1 MFCSKLRLV
10 APVLAYVCG
19 AVTVLHSATPL
30 PPKEAERA
38 RAALDGKPAVAPDPT
53 VKTFDPATAAG
64 DHLEPAMFR
73 VPEGLEVT
81 LWATSPMLYN
91 PANMDIDAKG
101 RIWISEGVNY
111 RSKAG
116 RRPEGDRIMVLEDT
130 TGEGRATRS
139 HVFVQEPG
147 LACAMGVAVFDNKVV
162 VSNTPDLIV
171 YTDVN
176 RDGVFDP
183 KVDKREV
190 LHTGFMQKQ
199 HDHSLHSVFGGPDGR
214 WYFSNGNC
222 GAQFTD
228 RSGHQF
234 NIGGAYLHNPWAGQ
248 PSYDGHVYVGGF
260 SASVD
265 PDGSNA
271 RILAFG
277 FRNSFEQM
285 KTSFGDLFQSDND
298 DPPACRVTPLIEGG
312 NMGFF
317 SPDGQRTWQADKRP
331 GQSVATAEWRQ
342 DDPDTLPAGDV
353 YGGGAP
359 TGMAFYEN
367 GALGDKWQGLLLSC
381 ETGRN
386 VVFGYQPKA
395 KGAGWKLD
403 RFDFFTSN
411 TTGKFAGSD
420 FVGGAKNLSDERYIQ
435 FRPSDVCVGPDGAVY
450 VCDWFDKRTGG
461 HSTLDDS
468 CSGSIYRI
476 APKGFKPHVPA
487 IDYNTTEGQLAAL
500 QSPAVNTRF
509 VGFTRLKEQGAKII
523 PDLLKLKSSN
533 RYVAA
538 RKIWLLAQLGEEGR
552 KVVTQML
559 DDASATT
566 RLVAFRALR
575 AAGVSPMVHASRLA
589 KDESPAVRRDLAASL
604 RDVAA
609 DQAVPTLVEL
619 ARGFDGIDRSYL
631 AAWGIGCMGK
641 ESEVWNAL
649 SKSMKWGDKLAW
661 LTWRLHPKEAISA
674 VKARALDA
682 KLSPAQRKLAVD
694 TLAFTKDP
702 EAAKA
707 LVEVAQDKQ
716 SPVAADVMWWLIN
729 RSTNEWSG
737 YAVPAMLK
745 SAGILDPEKV
755 TLTAVVSP
763 EPPPAD
769 MIPRLED
776 VLKLTGNARNGAT
789 LVQRC
794 YMCHQING
802 QGVDFGPGLT
812 GWGATQPTEVIT
824 EAILNPSK
832 DIAHGYEGTTLIT
845 KDNIRIDGLVLAD
858 GEFVMIKSLA
868 GLTQIVPKAKIKS
881 RQKMT
886 RSLMMGAVQLGLT
899 PQEVAD
905 VVAYLRTGK

>member
-1 MFCSKLRLV
+1 MQKN
-10 APVLAYVCG
+10 ALA
-19 AVTVLHSATPL
+19 
-30 PPKEAERA
+30 
-38 RAALDGKPAVAPDPT
+38 GKPAVAPDPK
-53 VKTFDPATAAG
+53 VARFDPATAAA
-64 DHLEPAMFR
+64 DHLEPSLFH

-101 RIWISEGVNY
+101 RIWVSEGVNY
-111 RSKAG
+111 RSKAS
-116 RRPEGDRIMVLEDT
+116 RRPEGDRIVVLEDPK
-130 TGEGRATRS
+130 GEGHATAS
-139 HVFVQEPG
+139 HTFVQEPG
-147 LACAMGVAVFDNKVV
+147 LACPLGVAVFDNKVV

-190 LHTGFMQKQ
+190 LLTGFLQRQ
-199 HDHSLHSVFGGPDGR
+199 HDHSLHALFGGPDGR

-228 RSGHQF
+228 HTGHQF

-260 SASVD
+260 FASVD
-265 PDGSNA
+265 PDGGNA

-277 FRNSFEQM
+277 FRNSFEQA
-285 KTSFGDLFQSDND
+285 KNSFGDMFQSDND

-312 NMGFF
+312 NLGFF

-331 GQSVATAEWRQ
+331 GQSVAVAEWRQ
-342 DDPDTLPAGDV
+342 EDPDTLPAGDV

-359 TGMAFYEN
+359 TGMTFYEN
-367 GALGDKWQGLLLSC
+367 GSLGEAWKGLLLSC

-386 VVFGYQPKA
+386 VVFGYKPKA
-395 KGAGWKLD
+395 EGAGWKLD

-420 FVGGAKNLSDERYIQ
+420 FVGGSKNLSDERYVQ
-435 FRPSDVCVGPDGAVY
+435 FRPSDVCVGPDGAIY

-476 APKGFKPHVPA
+476 APKGFKPHVPK
-487 IDYNTTEGQLAAL
+487 IDFNTTEGQVEAL

-509 VGFTRLKEQGAKII
+509 VGFTKLKAQGPKII
-523 PDLLKLKSSN
+523 PELLKLKSDN
-533 RYVAA
+533 EYVAA
-538 RKIWLLAQLGEEGR
+538 RPIWLLAQLGEEGR
-552 KVVTQML
+552 AEVTRL
-559 DDASATT
+559 LKDSKATT
-566 RLVAFRALR
+566 RLVAFRALL
-575 AAGVSPMVHASRLA
+575 AAGVNPMVHAEALA

-609 DQAVPTLVEL
+609 DKAVPVLVEL
-619 ARGFDGIDRSYL
+619 AKGFDGADRSYL

-641 ESEVWNAL
+641 EAAVWQAVSKAL
-649 SKSMKWGDKLAW
+649 PWNDKLAL
-661 LTWRLHPKEAISA
+661 LTWKLHPKEAVPSV
-674 VKARALDA
+674 VKRVLNA
-682 KLSPAQRKLAVD
+682 KLSPTQRKLAVD

-702 EAAKA
+702 SAAKA
-707 LVEVAQDKQ
+707 LVEAAKDKQ
-716 SPVAADVMWWLIN
+716 SLVAADVLWWLIN
-729 RSTNEWSG
+729 RSTNDWSTYG
-737 YAVPAMLK
+737 VPALLK
-745 SAGILDPEKV
+745 SEGILDPEKI
-755 TLTAVVSP
+755 TLTPAVSP

-769 MIPRLED
+769 KIPKLEE
-776 VLKLTGNARNGAT
+776 VLKLSGHAKNGAT
-789 LVQRC
+789 IVQRC

-812 GWGATQPTEVIT
+812 GWGQTQPTEVIT
-824 EAILNPSK
+824 DAILNPSK
-832 DIAHGYEGTTLIT
+832 DIAHGYEGTTIIT
-845 KDNIRIDGLVLAD
+845 KDGTQIDGIVLSD
-858 GEFVMIKSLA
+858 GEFVMIKSIG

-881 RQKMT
+881 RKKMT

-905 VVAYLRTGK
+905 VVAYLRQGK

>member
-190 LHTGFMQKQ
+190 LLTGFMQKQ

-331 GQSVATAEWRQ
+331 GQSVA
-342 DDPDTLPAGDV
+342 V
-353 YGGGAP
+353 
-359 TGMAFYEN
+359 
-367 GALGDKWQGLLLSC
+367 
-381 ETGRN
+381 
-386 VVFGYQPKA
+386 
-395 KGAGWKLD
+395 
-403 RFDFFTSN
+403 TS
-411 TTGKFAGSD
+411 T
-420 FVGGAKNLSDERYIQ
+420 
-435 FRPSDVCVGPDGAVY
+435 
-450 VCDWFDKRTGG
+450 
-461 HSTLDDS
+461 
-468 CSGSIYRI
+468 
-476 APKGFKPHVPA
+476 
-487 IDYNTTEGQLAAL
+487 
-500 QSPAVNTRF
+500 
-509 VGFTRLKEQGAKII
+509 
-523 PDLLKLKSSN
+523 
-533 RYVAA
+533 
-538 RKIWLLAQLGEEGR
+538 
-552 KVVTQML
+552 
-559 DDASATT
+559 
-566 RLVAFRALR
+566 
-575 AAGVSPMVHASRLA
+575 AGVR
-589 KDESPAVRRDLAASL
+589 
-604 RDVAA
+604 
-609 DQAVPTLVEL
+609 
-619 ARGFDGIDRSYL
+619 
-631 AAWGIGCMGK
+631 
-641 ESEVWNAL
+641 
-649 SKSMKWGDKLAW
+649 
-661 LTWRLHPKEAISA
+661 
-674 VKARALDA
+674 
-682 KLSPAQRKLAVD
+682 
-694 TLAFTKDP
+694 
-702 EAAKA
+702 
-707 LVEVAQDKQ
+707 
-716 SPVAADVMWWLIN
+716 
-729 RSTNEWSG
+729 
-737 YAVPAMLK
+737 
-745 SAGILDPEKV
+745 
-755 TLTAVVSP
+755 
-763 EPPPAD
+763 PPAWRS
-769 MIPRLED
+769 MRTVPW
-776 VLKLTGNARNGAT
+776 AT
-789 LVQRC
+789 SGRGC
-794 YMCHQING
+794 
-802 QGVDFGPGLT
+802 
-812 GWGATQPTEVIT
+812 
-824 EAILNPSK
+824 S
-832 DIAHGYEGTTLIT
+832 
-845 KDNIRIDGLVLAD
+845 
-858 GEFVMIKSLA
+858 
-868 GLTQIVPKAKIKS
+868 
-881 RQKMT
+881 
-886 RSLMMGAVQLGLT
+886 
-899 PQEVAD
+899 
-905 VVAYLRTGK
+905 

>member
-1 MFCSKLRLV
+1 MPCSKLRLV
-10 APVLAYVCG
+10 APVLAFVCCG
-19 AVTVLHSATPL
+19 AAAVCAADALS
-30 PPKEAERA
+30 PKEAELLKN
-38 RAALDGKPAVAPDPT
+38 ALAGKPAVAPDPN
-53 VKTFDPATAAG
+53 VKPFNPGTAVA
-64 DHLEPAMFR
+64 DHLEPSMFQ

-130 TGEGRATRS
+130 SGEGRATSS
-139 HVFVQEPG
+139 HVFVQEPE
-147 LACAMGVAVFDNKVV
+147 LACAMGVAVFDNVVV

-176 RDGVFDP
+176 RDGIFDP
-183 KVDKREV
+183 KVDRREV
-190 LHTGFMQKQ
+190 LLTGFLQKQ

-260 SASVD
+260 SASMY

-271 RILAFG
+271 CILAFG
-277 FRNSFEQM
+277 FRNSYEQM

-312 NMGFF
+312 NVGFF
-317 SPDGQRTWQADKRP
+317 SPDGQRSWQADKRP

-342 DDPDTLPAGDV
+342 EDPDTIPAGDV

-367 GALGDKWQGLLLSC
+367 GALGDKWKGLLLSC

-386 VVFGYQPKA
+386 VVFGYKPQP
-395 KGAGWKLD
+395 KGAGWQLD

-411 TTGKFAGSD
+411 TSGKFAGSD
-420 FVGGAKNLSDERYIQ
+420 FVGGSKNLSDERYVQ

-476 APKGFKPHVPA
+476 APTGFKPHVPA
-487 IDYNTTEGQLAAL
+487 IDFNTTEGQLTAL

-509 VGFTRLKEQGAKII
+509 VGFTKLKAQGPKII
-523 PDLLKLKSSN
+523 PELLKLQSDN
-533 RYVAA
+533 EYVAA
-538 RKIWLLAQLGEEGR
+538 RKIWLLAQLGDGGR
-552 KVVTQML
+552 KAVTQML
-559 DDASATT
+559 DDANATT
-566 RLVAFRALR
+566 RLVALRALL
-575 AAGVSPMVHASRLA
+575 AAGVNPMVNAAKLA
-589 KDESPAVRRDLAASL
+589 KDESPAVRRDFAASL

-609 DQAVPTLVEL
+609 DQAVPALVEL
-619 ARGFDGIDRSYL
+619 ARGFDGADRSYL
-631 AAWGIGCMGK
+631 AAWGIGCTGK
-641 ESEVWNAL
+641 ESVVWTAL
-649 SKSMKWGDKLAW
+649 SKSMEWGDKLAW
-661 LTWRLHPKEAISA
+661 LTWRVHPKEAVSA
-674 VKARALDA
+674 VKARTMNANLT
-682 KLSPAQRKLAVD
+682 PAQRKLAVD
-694 TLAFTKDP
+694 TLAFTKDV

-707 LVEVAQDKQ
+707 LVEAAKDKQ
-716 SPVAADVMWWLIN
+716 SPVAADMLWWLIN
-729 RSTNEWSG
+729 RSTNDWSAFG
-737 YAVPAMLK
+737 VPAMLK
-745 SAGILDPEKV
+745 SEGIIDPDKIK
-755 TLTAVVSP
+755 LTAVISP
-763 EPPPAD
+763 EPPSEDKVPK
-769 MIPRLED
+769 LED
-776 VLKLTGNARNGAT
+776 VLKLSGNARNGAT
-789 LVQRC
+789 VVQRC

-824 EAILNPSK
+824 DAILHPSK

-845 KDNIRIDGLVLAD
+845 KDDVRIDGLVLTD
-858 GEFVMIKSLA
+858 GEFVMIKSMA
-868 GLTQIVPKAKIKS
+868 GLTQIVPKEKIKS
-881 RQKMT
+881 KKKMT